1 MMVVRGAIALLAKLF
16 DVFSDQTENKGEQ
29 LMQILPS
36 EIIQL
41 LENFRPLMRI
51 EVFETFTLLLAG
63 LFVGDAKHGTV
74 RASVF
79 APADYQPARISDFFT
94 KHRVS
99 PQQLM
104 ATLTASVLR
113 LCYGGQLPVR
123 MFWIADSTL
132 TEKPY
137 AKKIAS
143 LGLFHRSKRVS
154 GRAKHLKGHCYVCAA
169 HLYQYLDEGGR
180 LAWASALCGALLYV
194 KGQSIPALA
203 GQLAAQLRLPNGVRH
218 VWLVDRGILSRPLL
232 RAVAALNQFALG
244 RAKANQVVY
253 FAPRRQAKRG
263 RKKTFGQKCRLDR
276 LLKQFPERL
285 RRQAG
290 KLWVQGKEREVKIYD
305 AEILLRG
312 VYRGRACQA
321 RVLVV
326 LVPELKKLKPW
337 YLLTTDLELDV
348 LEAVKAYAGRA
359 QVEVNFDEAK
369 ELGLGHYQGRSGS
382 GVRRWVVLI
391 CLTQAFLKLAA
402 TAQLKLELPKLNW
415 SWYPRETTVG
425 QLRRRLI
432 EHCSPRISRTLAPMP
447 TA

>member
-1 MMVVRGAIALLAKLF
+1 MVVVRGAIALLAKLF

-41 LENFRPLMRI
+41 LENFRPLLRI

-63 LFVGDAKHGTV
+63 LFVGEAKHGTV

-104 ATLTASVLR
+104 AKLTEIVLR
-113 LCYGGQLPVR
+113 LCYGSQLPAR

-137 AKKIAS
+137 AEKIAS
-143 LGLFHRSKRVS
+143 LGLFHRSKRVL

-169 HLYQYLDEGGR
+169 HLYQYLNADGQI
-180 LAWASALCGALLYV
+180 AWASALCGALLYV
-194 KGQSIPALA
+194 KGQSIPVLA

-232 RAVAALNQFALG
+232 RAVAALDQFALG
-244 RAKANQVVY
+244 RLKANQVVY
-253 FAPRRQAKRG
+253 FVPRRQPKKG
-263 RKKTFGQKCRLDR
+263 RKKSFGQKCRVDR
-276 LLKQFPERL
+276 LLKQFPQRL
-285 RRQAG
+285 RSQSG
-290 KLWVQGKEREVKIYD
+290 KLWVQGKERQVKIYD

-312 VYRGRACQA
+312 VHKGRACRA
-321 RVLVV
+321 RVLIVV
-326 LVPELKKLKPW
+326 VPELKKLKPW

-348 LEAVKAYAGRA
+348 LAAAQAYTGRA

-382 GVRRWVVLI
+382 GVRRWAVLV
-391 CLTQAFLKLAA
+391 CLSQAFLKLAA
-402 TAQLKLELPKLNW
+402 TGQLKLELPKLNW

-425 QLRRRLI
+425 QMRRRLI
-432 EHCSPRISRTLAPMP
+432 EHCRPRISRRLASIP